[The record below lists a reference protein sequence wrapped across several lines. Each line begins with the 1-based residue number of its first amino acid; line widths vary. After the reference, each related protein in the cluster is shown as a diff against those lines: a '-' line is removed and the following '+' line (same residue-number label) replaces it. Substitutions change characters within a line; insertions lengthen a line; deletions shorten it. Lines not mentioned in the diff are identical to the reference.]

1 MSTCDMCGKET
12 NLVQAE
18 IDGAELKVCS
28 NCSKYGLIK
37 KKIREQTYK
46 PRFANKKTQP
56 DFKIVNNYS
65 FLIKQA
71 RESKGLK
78 QEDFA
83 KFLNEKESMVT
94 KWENGSLRPRLN
106 IARKLERVLGVKLVE
121 KDEKKSF
128 AEDKKKKISSGFTLG
143 DFIKVRKRK

>member
-1 MSTCDMCGKET
+1 MCGKET

-78 QEDFA
+78 QKELASKLAIKESLIHNIESGKHKPDDSLT
-83 KFLNEKESMVT
+83 KKIESFLNIKLTEKMKE
-94 KWENGSLRPRLN
+94 G
-106 IARKLERVLGVKLVE
+106 
-121 KDEKKSF
+121 
-128 AEDKKKKISSGFTLG
+128 KISSEKSSKLTIG
-143 DFIKVRKRK
+143 DLIKKS

>member
-78 QEDFA
+78 QEDLA
-83 KFLNEKESMVT
+83 RAIAEKESVIHQLESS
-94 KWENGSLRPRLN
+94 KLKPNFKLVNKLEVFLN
-106 IARKLERVLGVKLVE
+106 ISLMKQVE
-121 KDEKKSF
+121 TSLKSEKNIGFKSSNVTIG
-128 AEDKKKKISSGFTLG
+128 DLLSKKE
-143 DFIKVRKRK
+143 